1 MNSKK
6 KYVSPEI
13 EITYID
19 EDILTFSTSMEGGTL
34 PGEDFG
40 DDNDGYSLNKRA
52 AAYAAAL
59 KPNSLFECF

>member
-19 EDILTFSTSMEGGTL
+19 EDILTFSTTMEGVTM
-34 PGEDFG
+34 PGEEFTG
-40 DDNDGYSLNKRA
+40 DND
-52 AAYAAAL
+52 
-59 KPNSLFECF
+59 